1 MLLCLLAVFLLLMLC
16 GSSSRCRGMVS
27 NVLFIQYFK
36 RVALLA
42 KLASLP
48 SGPQQTKTI
57 LHINT
62 IYNMY
67 MDTSEFKRVKDAIK
81 HITNVFCKIIRNKSK
96 DAMSK
101 TLKYKFKIWLRS

>member
-1 MLLCLLAVFLLLMLC
+1 MMAQMKLIRLASYFY
-16 GSSSRCRGMVS
+16 
-27 NVLFIQYFK
+27 LFIYTIFQEGCT
-36 RVALLA
+36 LA

-101 TLKYKFKIWLRS
+101 TLKYKFKFD

>member
-1 MLLCLLAVFLLLMLC
+1 MKIEYSHNQNKFILFIY
-16 GSSSRCRGMVS
+16 
-27 NVLFIQYFK
+27 LFIQYFK

-101 TLKYKFKIWLRS
+101 TLKYKFKI

>member
-1 MLLCLLAVFLLLMLC
+1 MNQVNLSFHCLLWKYEHR
-16 GSSSRCRGMVS
+16 SRS
-27 NVLFIQYFK
+27 TIFNLFIYFLFIQYFK

-101 TLKYKFKIWLRS
+101 TLKYKFKI

>member
-1 MLLCLLAVFLLLMLC
+1 MLPIYLFI
-16 GSSSRCRGMVS
+16 
-27 NVLFIQYFK
+27 LFIQYFK

-48 SGPQQTKTI
+48 SGHQQTKTI

-67 MDTSEFKRVKDAIK
+67 MGISEFKRINDAIK
-81 HITNVFCKIIRNKSK
+81 HITNVFCKIIRYKSK

-101 TLKYKFKIWLRS
+101 TLKYEISKQYVHLEAILAPL

>member
-1 MLLCLLAVFLLLMLC
+1 MTTLTKALIGGLVPDAYLFLFIY
-16 GSSSRCRGMVS
+16 
-27 NVLFIQYFK
+27 LFIQYFK

-101 TLKYKFKIWLRS
+101 TLKYKFKI